1 MTAHPTSTG
10 EDSSDNFRVNEVK
23 FLQEQHSAAVAALAR
38 IEEQRDDARAIIREY
53 ETNQEAVEKEYEA
66 DRNDLRGLE
75 QEEREQRIQLQ
86 QHNENIREAAVTNT
100 NIKDMSTHGA
110 YDDDKWSSTVSLVKN
125 EEEEIVNLK
134 AEQKGSIAEEIR
146 LEGIADEFKNMK
158 KLNEEQVVFTENEA
172 AKVKE
177 MLRQITQE
185 HEQTAAAIKNM
196 EAQAKSEMDSLEE
209 ALKIEK
215 KRNTELLQQ
224 CRHNEVAERRMT
236 QEIGEMKRLCDEERK
251 ELVRLEAMR
260 DGSAYEHE
268 QYINEKGELVRRLE
282 MLKDQNEK
290 YSESIT
296 EVESNNEK
304 AREKYNE
311 QAEKFRNMGDQVFRL
326 MDQLRMVQLE
336 RRKRIESVSE
346 RRKRA
351 DHLENANAQS
361 LTRIQ
366 IEHEARQN
374 AEAALRKAEQVL
386 NLLRKKQRSLEE
398 THTMAIRVQEKTER
412 DASQL
417 RDNLA
422 ALTTRNQYLI
432 NRVDGQEED
441 SSALKQRI
449 AETQQE
455 LYKLR
460 QTDKELRG
468 QLLVSEDAEA
478 ELSAD
483 IAKLN
488 AEIDFVKRTDMLDEN
503 GRMKPIQI
511 ESDGSDLVS
520 RLQINEF
527 LYRAQQEPRE
537 AVALI
542 IEKLSHLLELVH
554 GAQSQGHQYLGD
566 LDRSNGYMKSLRN
579 KNKELLEDV
588 VTLERFRGRTLL
600 QVITNALACPGGK
613 KPDLLLEGLG
623 YTVAEVYELLRMLHA
638 ADSAQQI
645 EVIDLSKNDLNDEAV
660 PLLCEII
667 NMLSYLKLLDVSENY
682 LTPQGIG
689 KLSNFIKGMEG
700 ITSVLQ
706 NDDKIA
712 ANSGAQTRIQV
723 KIGSQKY
730 PDEKELEARAALG
743 SDISGPNPVASE
755 KAKELLSNADTFLES
770 DGAKRRE
777 NAQASSELPP
787 IKPPPS

>member
-1 MTAHPTSTG
+1 QALPSLLMTTHPTSTG

-86 QHNENIREAAVTNT
+86 QHNENIREAVVTNT
-100 NIKDMSTHGA
+100 NIKDMI
-110 YDDDKWSSTVSLVKN
+110 KN

-185 HEQTAAAIKNM
+185 HEQTAAAIKSM

-209 ALKIEK
+209 ALRIEK

-268 QYINEKGELVRRLE
+268 QYMNEKGELVRRLE

-398 THTMAIRVQEKTER
+398 THTMAVRVQEKTER

-417 RDNLA
+417 RDNLT

-537 AVALI
+537 AVALV
-542 IEKLSHLLELVH
+542 IEKLSHLLELIH

-588 VTLERFRGRTLL
+588 ITLERFRGRTLL

-623 YTVAEVYELLRMLHA
+623 YTVADVYELLRMLHA
-638 ADSAQQI
+638 ADSGQQI
-645 EVIDLSKNDLNDEAV
+645 EVIDLSKNDLND
-660 PLLCEII
+660 
-667 NMLSYLKLLDVSENY
+667 
-682 LTPQGIG
+682 
-689 KLSNFIKGMEG
+689 
-700 ITSVLQ
+700 
-706 NDDKIA
+706 
-712 ANSGAQTRIQV
+712 
-723 KIGSQKY
+723 
-730 PDEKELEARAALG
+730 
-743 SDISGPNPVASE
+743 
-755 KAKELLSNADTFLES
+755 
-770 DGAKRRE
+770 
-777 NAQASSELPP
+777 
-787 IKPPPS
+787 